1 MSAAFSQTR
10 GVLEAYRL
18 LYLFLGCHEI
28 LVVKYQFTETI

>member
-1 MSAAFSQTR
+1 MLPFLKHE
-10 GVLEAYRL
+10 GFLEAYRL